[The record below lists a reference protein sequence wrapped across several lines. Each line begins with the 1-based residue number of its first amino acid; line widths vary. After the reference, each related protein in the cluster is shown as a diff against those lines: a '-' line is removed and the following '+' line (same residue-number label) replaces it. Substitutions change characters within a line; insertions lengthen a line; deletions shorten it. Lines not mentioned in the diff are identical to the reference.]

1 MAIAQVR
8 RLGELAVP
16 GAVVGMAAGF
26 VAGALA
32 LVVGQPPG
40 WAMVT
45 ALTLGVPLAVLG
57 GIYGVLVGSGKVRI
71 GVFAPAALFWF
82 VGFPLARLAH
92 EVLSGWILGG
102 APGWPSDLLGFLAY
116 QAMVSVGWA
125 IGFLWLHERIAPGWL
140 RRVRAGNPA
149 AAALFERY
157 VVHAASLAEARE
169 RRRSRHPSRAGKA

>member
-1 MAIAQVR
+1 MR

-16 GAVVGMAAGF
+16 GAVVGMTAGF
-26 VAGALA
+26 VAGGLA

-45 ALTLGVPLAVLG
+45 ALTLGVPLALLG
-57 GIYGVLVGSGKVRI
+57 GVYGLLVGSGRIRI

-82 VGFPLARLAH
+82 AGFPLARLAH
-92 EVLSGWILGG
+92 EVLSGLVLGG
-102 APGWPSDLLGFLAY
+102 APAWPPDLPGFLAY

-149 AAALFERY
+149 ADRLFQRY
-157 VVHAASLAEARE
+157 VEHAASLAEARE
-169 RRRSRHPSRAGKA
+169 RRRSRAGRA

>member
-1 MAIAQVR
+1 MR
-8 RLGELAVP
+8 RFGELAVP
-16 GAVVGMAAGF
+16 SAVVGMTAGF
-26 VAGALA
+26 VAGGLA
-32 LVVGQPPG
+32 LVVGQPLG

-57 GIYGVLVGSGKVRI
+57 GLYGVLLGSGKVRI

-92 EVLSGWILGG
+92 EVLFGLVLGG
-102 APGWPSDLLGFLAY
+102 APGLPADLLGFLAY

-149 AAALFERY
+149 AERLFERY

-169 RRRSRHPSRAGKA
+169 RRRSRHPSRAGRG

>member
-1 MAIAQVR
+1 MR

-26 VAGALA
+26 VAGGLA

-45 ALTLGVPLAVLG
+45 ALTLGVPLGLLG
-57 GIYGVLVGSGKVRI
+57 GLYGVLVGSGKVRI

-82 VGFPLARLAH
+82 VGFPPARLAH
-92 EVLSGWILGG
+92 EVLSGLVLGG
-102 APGWPSDLLGFLAY
+102 VAGWPSDLVGFLAY
-116 QAMVSVGWA
+116 QAMVSLGWA

-140 RRVRAGNPA
+140 RRVRAGNPRA
-149 AAALFERY
+149 AELFERY
-157 VVHAASLAEARE
+157 VVHAAALAEARE
-169 RRRSRHPSRAGKA
+169 RRRSRHPSRAGRT

>member
-1 MAIAQVR
+1 VR

-26 VAGALA
+26 VAGGLA

-45 ALTLGVPLAVLG
+45 ALTFGVPLALLG
-57 GIYGVLVGSGKVRI
+57 GLYGVLVGSGKVRI

-82 VGFPLARLAH
+82 VGFPPARLAH
-92 EVLSGWILGG
+92 EVLSGLVLGG
-102 APGWPSDLLGFLAY
+102 VAGWPSDLVGFLAY
-116 QAMVSVGWA
+116 QAMVSLGWA

-140 RRVRAGNPA
+140 RRVRAGNPRA
-149 AAALFERY
+149 AELFERY
-157 VVHAASLAEARE
+157 VVHAAALAEARE
-169 RRRSRHPSRAGKA
+169 RRRSRHPSRAGRT